1 MISTFGWGPGAVD
14 LRDLRGRPAMSPGSS
29 QDVPFWINHHEPDC
43 RGPKARCASRRAR
56 RNGRGDRRLRAP
68 ARPAGGPAGCA
79 RQQGPQEAQ
88 AAATPKPEPAYCQ
101 PNPPPDCQFKGSTR
115 KTVDAAEFARLKVA
129 YERRCVRH
137 AERVERERMRE
148 LQVAGACEGR
158 PAPSLAASR

>member
-1 MISTFGWGPGAVD
+1 MSHFGSTITSLIAAARKPGVLLAALVATAV
-14 LRDLRGRPAMSPGSS
+14 A
-29 QDVPFWINHHEPDC
+29 I
-43 RGPKARCASRRAR
+43 
-56 RNGRGDRRLRAP
+56 
-68 ARPAGGPAGCA
+68 AGCA